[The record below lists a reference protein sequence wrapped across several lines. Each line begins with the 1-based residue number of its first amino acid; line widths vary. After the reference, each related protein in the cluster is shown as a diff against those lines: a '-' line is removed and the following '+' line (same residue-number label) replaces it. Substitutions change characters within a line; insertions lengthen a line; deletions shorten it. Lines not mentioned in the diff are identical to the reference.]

1 MQMRARGGIKVG
13 DIQKEAHLSF
23 CMALLNENRNN
34 FTETIK
40 FLKRFY
46 FCAKLLD
53 DHEGVEI
60 SLNKIGMSFFMA
72 NQAED
77 SLRFHEKHFEF
88 TSKKQYDNDNSK
100 MISLYN
106 QALAVRKI

>member
-1 MQMRARGGIKVG
+1 M
-13 DIQKEAHLSF
+13 
-23 CMALLNENRNN
+23 
-34 FTETIK
+34 
-40 FLKRFY
+40 
-46 FCAKLLD
+46 D

-60 SLNKIGMSFFMA
+60 SLNKIGICFFMA

-106 QALAVRKI
+106 QAMAVRKIQIELSNQFLNQQEGLISSST